1 MIRMTTILLAG
12 CLAAGC
18 ISTDAVYPVTWAG
31 RMKLDS
37 NQCPSIDGEYSN
49 VGGHV
54 PGAGPRRLFRN
65 GRHREPRGHP
75 RRSGRGPATAQFRVR
90 GCDDGRAPLRQPAG
104 GRRDALRHGAARNG
118 SSRTLELPIG
128 KRCDGSMLDA
138 GAGWK
143 GNTILLASEVDRSS
157 MKLGRAEDGA
167 LLIRTNQSM
176 GWFITYVPVFAT
188 QDARWIRFPA
198 IGRGP
203 ARERRFRVGR
213 AITPCLRDPML
224 S

>member
-49 VGGHV
+49 VGDMSQEQDL
-54 PGAGPRRLFRN
+54 GAYSVTAGTVSLADILAGQAEGQQRLNFASVDATTDVHRSVNLRADGETLYVTARR
-65 GRHREPRGHP
+65 
-75 RRSGRGPATAQFRVR
+75 V
-90 GCDDGRAPLRQPAG
+90 D
-104 GRRDALRHGAARNG
+104 G
-118 SSRTLELPIG
+118 SSRTFELPIG

-198 IGRGP
+198 IQAELVNAGSESAGQ
-203 ARERRFRVGR
+203 
-213 AITPCLRDPML
+213 
-224 S
+224 